1 MAKKNRIV
9 KVHTKELQ
17 ELLGCTEFNVDEIY
31 KYDDIYE
38 EE

>member
-1 MAKKNRIV
+1 MAKENRIV

-17 ELLGCTEFNVDEIY
+17 ELLGCKEFNVDEIY
-31 KYDDIYE
+31 KFNAYE